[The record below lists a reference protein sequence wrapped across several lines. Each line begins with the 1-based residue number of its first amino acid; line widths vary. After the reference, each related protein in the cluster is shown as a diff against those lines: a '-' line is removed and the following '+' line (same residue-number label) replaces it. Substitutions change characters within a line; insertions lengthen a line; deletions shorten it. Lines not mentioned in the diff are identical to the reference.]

1 MHRRAF
7 WRVSPLQGRDC
18 NRLPAGAAALLAAA
32 VREAGA
38 LALKSFRNSP
48 RHWSKGKSSVVCEAD
63 ILVDELLRERLAG
76 ASSDYGWLSEES
88 EDEPARL
95 NAEHV

>member
-1 MHRRAF
+1 M
-7 WRVSPLQGRDC
+7 QGGDR
-18 NRLPAGAAALLAAA
+18 NRLPAGAAALLSAA

-48 RHWSKGKSSVVCEAD
+48 RQWAKGKSSVVCEAD
-63 ILVDELLRERLAG
+63 ILVDQFLRERLAG

-88 EDEPARL
+88 EDEPDKKA
-95 NAEHV
+95 NAHGA